1 MSNDVIDSEV
11 FKFLIKSLN
20 SLLKLLDKIIE
31 ITNAVPVPVT
41 AAMVALRKM
50 AGIKFENLITL
61 ENTSNLGNA
70 IVSKFKD
77 ISEKIK
83 NKLIKSNQDIIET
96 DIRIEPHTIIETDE
110 AEKIIS
116 NATDDITEDLQSKI
130 NVIKKYF
137 SDKAN
142 VKTNNSEGRRSAEWH
157 ASENLKNDP
166 NGSQELLELV
176 RGYDNVNDAINAFV
190 AKQRQ
195 KITELTA
202 NAQQAAIEIE
212 AITSGSD
219 TTNESSVINVDEAT
233 ESTDTVKEL
242 AEAIENVNLNA
253 DDTEETAEELA
264 GSIEQ
269 GFEEGVEAIHG
280 ADEGIQDLN
289 GSTEAAGKGFKVLGK
304 TIAANVAAF
313 LAISAI
319 TWVISK
325 IAEAFDDWAHKTEN
339 AQNALED
346 SINEYKDLTSQLDD
360 VNSKLD
366 ENAEKIAEINKN
378 PLAITASEDLK
389 NLREQNAQL
398 EYQKQILETTAK
410 LKAKAVEKETIEV
423 LFGKYS
429 YDPENGIEA
438 SATGKDYLTRANEL
452 FESYSTNFDQI
463 NNIKGMDFSSSKDVE
478 NYLVISNEMAK
489 QQSHLADVVDYLSV
503 QKNYLNENSDIYKE
517 VNQLLDNI
525 INKEQ
530 EIEKNNGL
538 NNFAQNLLLKYEN
551 SYANVSEIYKK
562 VLEQEEAYKQ
572 YEETAEK
579 GTIDL
584 KFESLQVNNKAL
596 DIDSINDQF
605 KQILEK
611 NGIQLFE
618 QDNGF
623 YTTIIGDSYTGVI
636 NALKETNRLKQHGVE
651 LDTASE
657 EIIKRLSKWIG
668 IEDTELFAFGL
679 EDQLEAYNYFKQY
692 LEDNSI
698 DLTSIGASAYLS
710 FANGFISQAESAG
723 YNTGVI
729 EQFLASFFPD
739 YQTVEDRM
747 YAYAKK
753 NSSSNFSRILN
764 NYISGNG
771 LSADDKGSLLGFFN
785 NVGTSAEDA
794 EFRIRQ
800 VANRIINE
808 DIAALQEKTSQAQQ
822 DFINNQTD
830 FNDNFSNVK
839 DTFSN
844 AISSISSG
852 SSISYEDM
860 WTLINADSELAT
872 KFKKSANGYTIA
884 IEDLTEAQEEY
895 SKETKNT
902 YLKAIEDAQ
911 KTIDKARA
919 DKDAAY
925 KRLEK
930 INPAS
935 DPQLYKEVRTQIDD
949 YNETIE
955 TNTELIAK
963 NQLMYEQACDSV
975 SDYGQKLEDVVS
987 KLSTFKSLYA
997 SIANDMYKIGRIGA
1011 ESMVELINA
1020 FPEDWYKLVTKSD
1033 NGYVLD
1039 NEAYTQTVIRKFGFS
1054 GADEK
1059 TIANDLKTNVEDK
1072 LKALADKYNLDYAT
1086 GIPLD
1091 VQFGKIEDQAE
1102 EAGKASGEFSS
1113 ELNSLK
1119 DEFKDT
1125 NNIASIF
1132 ADIIKTIIDSFKESQ
1147 ALTDFNNKVSK
1158 LQHKLNMGLI
1168 TQAEYDDGFEAA
1180 STNFANAVKK
1190 EGLSE
1195 AETQEQIWSNEE
1207 TIHSADQSQY
1217 QKELD
1222 KKTQDLQDAYDQQ
1235 LISAR
1240 EYYDELAKFEDK
1252 YYGTET
1258 KKGLLDDPDST
1269 NVENKNR
1276 QQLERRTTLVNDEIA
1291 QIKEDYSRGLI
1302 TFEEFEQ
1309 KLGESLEYWLG
1320 NIDELQETYKDLK
1333 RENISAL
1340 YEAEVTLANNQ
1351 LERGKM
1357 SNSQYAKEMLR
1368 IWEKYYKD
1376 KDGYRQEDLEAE
1388 QQAVEASRNAVQEQ
1402 IDAFQ
1407 HIIDKNEEDA
1417 EKQIDNLEK
1426 QKEEIEDQ
1434 YDKQIKDLEE
1444 QKDLIEEAADAEDRK
1459 LKILEAEE
1467 ALEKAKNQRTVATV
1481 NANGTINYQANPE
1494 DVKKAE
1500 EDLKEAKKEEET
1512 AKLQERID
1520 ALEKEKET
1528 KTNTIDEEIKKI
1540 EEKRDKTNGY
1550 LQAVVDMLA
1559 TLISETYEIDPELI
1573 KRLLNSKDA
1582 KAELE
1587 KINEEREAAGEEAI
1601 TWADVGS
1608 AIASVEEL
1616 IDNES
1621 TQEEKDDTIVD
1632 AIENTGTEL
1641 KPIYKQQLGP
1651 DNTDKDTD
1659 KNTDK
1664 DTNQDTTN
1672 NANTNT
1678 NNEIANKDNKT
1689 DDKIENSEKNDN
1701 ITTENT
1707 NTLGTELNPMYVKL
1721 FNTPIPVTITDNVI
1735 ESVSGEKAIYQTI
1748 DNQINNNNNSF
1759 TFSGDININNP
1770 VANSYDLAEDIIKNL
1785 PNAVAKQIHK
1795 KNQ

>member
-1 MSNDVIDSEV
+1 MSSDVIDSEL

-31 ITNAVPVPVT
+31 ITDAVPVPVT
-41 AAMVALRKM
+41 AAMIALRKM

-61 ENTSNLGNA
+61 ENTSNLGNT
-70 IVSKFKD
+70 IVSKSKD

-116 NATDDITEDLQSKI
+116 DATDDITDDLQSKI
-130 NVIKKYF
+130 DLIKNYF
-137 SDKAN
+137 SDKAY

-242 AEAIENVNLNA
+242 AEAIETVNLNA

-264 GSIEQ
+264 DSIEQ
-269 GFEEGVEAIHG
+269 GFEEGTEAIHG

-452 FESYSTNFDQI
+452 FESYSTNFDEIKNAEFTSSEDIINYQAI
-463 NNIKGMDFSSSKDVE
+463 NN
-478 NYLVISNEMAK
+478 EMIE
-489 QQSHLADVVDYLSV
+489 QQSHLADVVDYLTV
-503 QKNYLNENSDIYKE
+503 QKDYLNENSNIYKE
-517 VNQLLDNI
+517 VNQLIDNI
-525 INKEQ
+525 VNKEK
-530 EIEKNNGL
+530 EIEESKGL
-538 NNFAQNLLLKYEN
+538 NNFAQNLISEFEN
-551 SYANVSEIYKK
+551 IYVNFDETYQDVIGKIK
-562 VLEQEEAYKQ
+562 TYKESDSQ
-572 YEETAEK
+572 YFEDNTL
-579 GTIDL
+579 TI
-584 KFESLQVNNKAL
+584 NNKAL
-596 DIDSINDQF
+596 NLDNIDDE
-605 KQILEK
+605 LEK
-611 NGIQLFE
+611 ILSQNDIQF
-618 QDNGF
+618 DNSDP
-623 YTTIIGDSYTGVI
+623 YTTILRGYSYESIITAI
-636 NALKETNRLKQHGVE
+636 KEINRLKQQGVK
-651 LDTASE
+651 LDSE
-657 EIIKRLSKWIG
+657 SEKMIISTLYHWSG
-668 IEDTELFAFGL
+668 LEDNLETSAVFNF
-679 EDQLEAYNYFKQY
+679 EDQLETYNYFKKY
-692 LEDNSI
+692 LENEKI
-698 DLTSIGASAYLS
+698 DLTSIGAGAYLS
-710 FANGFISQAESAG
+710 FANGFISQAESEG
-723 YNTGVI
+723 YNTEVI

-747 YAYAKK
+747 YAFTKE
-753 NSSSNFSRILN
+753 NPSSNFSRILN

-771 LSADDKGSLLGFFN
+771 LSTSDKGSLLGFFN
-785 NVGTSAEDA
+785 KVGTSAEDA
-794 EFRIRQ
+794 EFHIRQ
-800 VANRIINE
+800 VTNRIINE
-808 DIAALQEKTSQAQQ
+808 DIAALQEKTNQAQQ
-822 DFINNQTD
+822 DFINNQAD
-830 FNDNFSNVK
+830 FNDSFSNIK

-852 SSISYEDM
+852 SAISYEDM

-884 IEDLTEAQEEY
+884 IEDLTEAQEKY

-911 KTIDKARA
+911 KRIDEAQA
-919 DKDAAY
+919 DKEAAY
-925 KRLEK
+925 KRLSQTQDPK
-930 INPAS
+930 IYREILS
-935 DPQLYKEVRTQIDD
+935 QIDG

-975 SDYGQKLEDVVS
+975 SDYGQKLENVVS

-1059 TIANDLKTNVEDK
+1059 TIANDLKANVEDK
-1072 LKALADKYNLDYAT
+1072 LKALADKYDLNYAT

-1091 VQFGKIEDQAE
+1091 VQFNKIEDQAE

-1125 NNIASIF
+1125 NDIASIF
-1132 ADIIKTIIDSFKESQ
+1132 ADIIKTIIDSFKESK
-1147 ALTDFNNKVSK
+1147 ALTDFNNRVDK

-1180 STNFANAVKK
+1180 STDFANAAKK
-1190 EGLSE
+1190 EGLSG
-1195 AETQEQIWSNEE
+1195 AKTQEQIWSNEE
-1207 TIHSADQSQY
+1207 AIHFAEQSRY
-1217 QKELD
+1217 QKKLD

-1240 EYYDELAKFEDK
+1240 EYYDELAKLEDE

-1258 KKGLLDDPDST
+1258 TKGLLDDPDGT

-1309 KLGESLEYWLG
+1309 KLGESLDFWLG

-1376 KDGYRQEDLEAE
+1376 KNGYRQEDLEAE
-1388 QQAVEASRNAVQEQ
+1388 QQAVEASRDAVQEQ
-1402 IDAFQ
+1402 IEAFQ

-1417 EKQIDNLEK
+1417 EKQIDILEK
-1426 QKEEIEDQ
+1426 QKEKIEDQ

-1608 AIASVEEL
+1608 AITSVEEL

-1621 TQEEKDDTIVD
+1621 TQEEKDDAIVD
-1632 AIENTGTEL
+1632 AIESTSTEL
-1641 KPIYKQQLGP
+1641 KPIYKKQLGP

-1689 DDKIENSEKNDN
+1689 DDKTENSEKNDN
-1701 ITTENT
+1701 TTTENT

-1748 DNQINNNNNSF
+1748 DNQTNNNNNSF
-1759 TFSGDININNP
+1759 TFSGDIYINNP
-1770 VANSYDLAEDIIKNL
+1770 VANSYDLAEDIVKNL

>member
-1 MSNDVIDSEV
+1 MAGKNRSNQVSALISNWSQAEKALETSINSTGSAAKENAAYIDSIQGRIAQLKATFQDLSSDVISSEL
-11 FKFLIKSLN
+11 FKTLVVSLTNIINLIDKIVELTGPLAILLP
-20 SLLKLLDKIIE
+20 SLLYIGDKKGLNLSSDVGQKIINSFKKIDLYIQKIRKNLKTPIKATVE
-31 ITNAVPVPVT
+31 VETKTNGNKISAPSKKTSAIIGSLT
-41 AAMVALRKM
+41 ALAVALAVK
-50 AGIKFENLITL
+50 AVIEAYEKEANKFVE
-61 ENTSNLGNA
+61 
-70 IVSKFKD
+70 
-77 ISEKIK
+77 IK
-83 NKLIKSNQDIIET
+83 NKLQDNIYNYENTNKEI
-96 DIRIEPHTIIETDE
+96 DE
-110 AEKIIS
+110 I
-116 NATDDITEDLQSKI
+116 
-130 NVIKKYF
+130 
-137 SDKAN
+137 
-142 VKTNNSEGRRSAEWH
+142 
-157 ASENLKNDP
+157 
-166 NGSQELLELV
+166 
-176 RGYDNVNDAINAFV
+176 
-190 AKQRQ
+190 
-195 KITELTA
+195 
-202 NAQQAAIEIE
+202 
-212 AITSGSD
+212 
-219 TTNESSVINVDEAT
+219 
-233 ESTDTVKEL
+233 
-242 AEAIENVNLNA
+242 
-253 DDTEETAEELA
+253 
-264 GSIEQ
+264 
-269 GFEEGVEAIHG
+269 
-280 ADEGIQDLN
+280 
-289 GSTEAAGKGFKVLGK
+289 
-304 TIAANVAAF
+304 
-313 LAISAI
+313 
-319 TWVISK
+319 
-325 IAEAFDDWAHKTEN
+325 
-339 AQNALED
+339 
-346 SINEYKDLTSQLDD
+346 
-360 VNSKLD
+360 
-366 ENAEKIAEINKN
+366 
-378 PLAITASEDLK
+378 
-389 NLREQNAQL
+389 NAQL
-398 EYQKQILETTAK
+398 EENNKKIKEINENNLTLIDNNELEKIKEANEELLQTKDILEKTNETQASLIQSQVRQLLNAKDYYITPEGIKSGIEGQDKIVEDVFKTTLGEPLYDV
-410 LKAKAVEKETIEV
+410 LKAIDFLGLITTGGRIATSLYGKKSGQESDYVTQANKLISEYHTLFARSNPYNTSLIYDDNGERIEQYVSDTERMQEIESSFAEMQSELSGYLQYLPEDSAEYETI
-423 LFGKYS
+423 S
-429 YDPENGIEA
+429 GILDSIYNELHPFFVNQEKKNY
-438 SATGKDYLTRANEL
+438 TIEL
-452 FESYSTNFDQI
+452 FEHYNEQYDNFTE
-463 NNIKGMDFSSSKDVE
+463 GYKDYKKRLSEGESATEEDTQYIEFDKDLIAYNTLAKSGLLNGVSAQ
-478 NYLVISNEMAK
+478 NYL
-489 QQSHLADVVDYLSV
+489 Q
-503 QKNYLNENSDIYKE
+503 
-517 VNQLLDNI
+517 
-525 INKEQ
+525 KEQ
-530 EIEKNNGL
+530 DINTLRGSDDTKERALQILKDLFPEYQTAEGRFEQYYQESNNVILRSHIEDYANGLVSSIHLTSTEIESL
-538 NNFAQNLLLKYEN
+538 IP
-551 SYANVSEIYKK
+551 V
-562 VLEQEEAYKQ
+562 
-572 YEETAEK
+572 
-579 GTIDL
+579 
-584 KFESLQVNNKAL
+584 FESLGVN
-596 DIDSINDQF
+596 IDNVPFYIKKLANEAVK
-605 KQILEK
+605 KQIDDLKIET
-611 NGIQLFE
+611 E
-618 QDNGF
+618 
-623 YTTIIGDSYTGVI
+623 
-636 NALKETNRLKQHGVE
+636 NAK
-651 LDTASE
+651 
-657 EIIKRLSKWIG
+657 
-668 IEDTELFAFGL
+668 
-679 EDQLEAYNYFKQY
+679 
-692 LEDNSI
+692 
-698 DLTSIGASAYLS
+698 
-710 FANGFISQAESAG
+710 
-723 YNTGVI
+723 
-729 EQFLASFFPD
+729 
-739 YQTVEDRM
+739 
-747 YAYAKK
+747 
-753 NSSSNFSRILN
+753 
-764 NYISGNG
+764 
-771 LSADDKGSLLGFFN
+771 
-785 NVGTSAEDA
+785 A
-794 EFRIRQ
+794 EF
-800 VANRIINE
+800 V
-808 DIAALQEKTSQAQQ
+808 S
-822 DFINNQTD
+822 NQTD

-852 SSISYEDM
+852 SAISYEDM

-884 IEDLTEAQEEY
+884 IEDLTEAQEKY
-895 SKETKNT
+895 SKETKHT

-911 KTIDKARA
+911 KRIDKARA

-975 SDYGQKLEDVVS
+975 SDYGQKLENVVS

-1020 FPEDWYKLVTKSD
+1020 FPEDWHKLVTKSD

-1039 NEAYTQTVIRKFGFS
+1039 DEAYTQTVIRKFGFS

-1072 LKALADKYNLDYAT
+1072 LKALADKYNLNYAT

-1091 VQFGKIEDQAE
+1091 IQFGKIEDQAE
-1102 EAGKASGEFSS
+1102 EAGIDSGEFSS

-1125 NNIASIF
+1125 NDIASIF
-1132 ADIIKTIIDSFKESQ
+1132 ADIIKTIIDSFKESK
-1147 ALTDFNNKVSK
+1147 ALTDFNNRVDK

-1168 TQAEYDDGFEAA
+1168 TQTEYDDGFEAA
-1180 STNFANAVKK
+1180 STNFANAAKK
-1190 EGLSE
+1190 EGLSG

-1207 TIHSADQSQY
+1207 AIHSAEQSRY
-1217 QKELD
+1217 QKKLD

-1240 EYYDELAKFEDK
+1240 EYYDELAKLEDE

-1258 KKGLLDDPDST
+1258 KKGLLDDPDGT

-1309 KLGESLEYWLG
+1309 KLGESLDFWLG

-1388 QQAVEASRNAVQEQ
+1388 QQAVEASRDAVQEQ

-1417 EKQIDNLEK
+1417 EKQIDILEK
-1426 QKEEIEDQ
+1426 QKEKIEDQ
-1434 YDKQIKDLEE
+1434 YDKQIKELEE

-1608 AIASVEEL
+1608 AITSVEEL
-1616 IDNES
+1616 IDSES
-1621 TQEEKDDTIVD
+1621 TQEEKDDAIVD
-1632 AIENTGTEL
+1632 AIESTSTEL
-1641 KPIYKQQLGP
+1641 KPIYKKQLGP

-1689 DDKIENSEKNDN
+1689 DDKTENSEKNDN
-1701 ITTENT
+1701 TTTENT

-1748 DNQINNNNNSF
+1748 DNQTNNNNNNF
-1759 TFSGDININNP
+1759 TFSGDIYINNP
-1770 VANSYDLAEDIIKNL
+1770 VTNSYDLAEDIVKNL